1 MRTHSTPELLFLAH
15 VSRTRHSASEDAG
28 AVEAAAAAGA
38 GGAGLL
44 AGILQAA
51 ARQAIRTDDAPQGA
65 PSLDLSPVL
74 RLLALLVQKYKY

>member
-1 MRTHSTPELLFLAH
+1 MSH
-15 VSRTRHSASEDAG
+15 TRHSASEDAG

-51 ARQAIRTDDAPQGA
+51 ARQALRTDDEPAPRGA

-74 RLLALLVQKYKY
+74 SFLTLLVPKYKY